1 MDNQI
6 CLCSRISYF
15 PVASVEREREREE
28 SCSDE
33 KARRN
38 SRVYLSSR
46 GRWSRRKEEWRT
58 RAEQKQSQRNERS
71 KREREQKRNEFR
83 TQMWKPEPGCS
94 KMNLSWTMPA
104 RSFPGNFRGKLC
116 EMCVHSLPNVARRGL
131 SVYVLHPLL
140 FHLSHF
146 FFSFF
151 FLLLLFFTTVKEKE
165 SRGVETRWFYLI
177 LECAPQTRRIFSYT
191 RLDPVLRYFNPAR
204 DVRRTCFEWREGRG
218 GELERID
225 ERIFVYG
232 VGTLHLHVAPRGI
245 CLRGRN
251 ALLRWKVNGCR
262 RKLRHCRVNLST
274 WNSSIWSFL

>member
-1 MDNQI
+1 MKKLGETAEFTFQ
-6 CLCSRISYF
+6 
-15 PVASVEREREREE
+15 VAA
-28 SCSDE
+28 DE
-33 KARRN
+33 VGERRN
-38 SRVYLSSR
+38 GGQERNRNRASGTREV
-46 GRWSRRKEEWRT
+46 KE
-58 RAEQKQSQRNERS
+58 
-71 KREREQKRNEFR
+71 REREQKRNEFR

-151 FLLLLFFTTVKEKE
+151 FLLLLFFATVKEKE

-204 DVRRTCFEWREGRG
+204 DVRRTCFEWRGGRG

-262 RKLRHCRVNLST
+262 RKLSPLRHCRVNLST